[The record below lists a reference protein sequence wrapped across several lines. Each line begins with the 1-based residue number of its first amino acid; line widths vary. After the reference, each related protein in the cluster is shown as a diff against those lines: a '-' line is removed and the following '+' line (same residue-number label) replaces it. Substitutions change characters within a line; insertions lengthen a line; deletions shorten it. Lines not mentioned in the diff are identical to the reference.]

1 MKKLFVLLTALTLST
16 AAFAANASSNS
27 ALIEES
33 VSTGAQAVGE
43 GEVSQQTLK
52 NTQQALQLGL
62 LIFDAHRD
70 LNQMTETDK
79 AIEKAL
85 EKDIPAVFNK
95 IKKTSDDVADE
106 VAPLLS
112 KLSGLLISN
121 QPAYPKTAVDADTA
135 TFITFITAITY
146 TNKKGLL
153 NETAT
158 TVLSGEL
165 QAIILQ
171 GLDQEG
177 E

>member
-33 VSTGAQAVGE
+33 VATGAQAVGE

-62 LIFDAHRD
+62 MIFDAHRD
-70 LNQMTETDK
+70 LNQMTE
-79 AIEKAL
+79 
-85 EKDIPAVFNK
+85 KDIPAVFNK
-95 IKKTSDDVADE
+95 IKTTSDEVADE
-106 VAPLLS
+106 VEPLLS
-112 KLSGLLISN
+112 KLSGLLIAN
-121 QPAYPKTAVDADTA
+121 QPAYPKTAVDTDTA

-146 TNKKGLL
+146 TQGKGLL
-153 NETAT
+153 NETSAK
-158 TVLSGEL
+158 VLNGEL
-165 QAIILQ
+165 QAIMLQ
-171 GLDQEG
+171 GFTQQG

>member
-33 VSTGAQAVGE
+33 VATGAQTVGE

-62 LIFDAHRD
+62 MIFDAHRD

-95 IKKTSDDVADE
+95 IKTTSDEVADE
-106 VAPLLS
+106 VEPLLS
-112 KLSGLLISN
+112 KLSGLLIAN
-121 QPAYPKTAVDADTA
+121 QPAYPKTAVDTDTA

-146 TNKKGLL
+146 TQGKGLL
-153 NETAT
+153 NETSAK
-158 TVLSGEL
+158 VLNGEL
-165 QAIILQ
+165 QAIMLQ
-171 GLDQEG
+171 GFTQQG

>member
-33 VSTGAQAVGE
+33 VATGAQAVGE
-43 GEVSQQTLK
+43 DEVSQQTLK

-62 LIFDAHRD
+62 MIFDAHRD

-95 IKKTSDDVADE
+95 IKTTSDEVADE
-106 VAPLLS
+106 VEPLLS
-112 KLSGLLISN
+112 KLSGLLIAN
-121 QPAYPKTAVDADTA
+121 QPAYPKTAVDTDMA

-146 TNKKGLL
+146 TQGKGLL
-153 NETAT
+153 NETSAK
-158 TVLSGEL
+158 VLNGEL
-165 QAIILQ
+165 QAIMLQ
-171 GLDQEG
+171 GFTQQG

>member
-1 MKKLFVLLTALTLST
+1 MKKLFVLLTAFTLST

-33 VSTGAQAVGE
+33 VSAGAQAVSE
-43 GEVSQQTLK
+43 GKVSQQMLK

-70 LNQMTETDK
+70 LNQMTDTDK

-95 IKKTSDDVADE
+95 IKTTSDEVADE
-106 VAPLLS
+106 VEPLLT
-112 KLSGLLISN
+112 KLSSLLIAN

-146 TNKKGLL
+146 TQGKGLL
-153 NETAT
+153 NETAA
-158 TVLSGEL
+158 TVLNQEL
-165 QAIILQ
+165 QAIMMQ
-171 GLDQEG
+171 GLTQG

>member
-1 MKKLFVLLTALTLST
+1 MKKLFVLFTALMLST

-33 VSTGAQAVGE
+33 VAAGAQAAQE
-43 GEVSQQTLK
+43 GEVDQQTLK

-70 LNQMTETDK
+70 LKQMTDTDK

-85 EKDIPAVFNK
+85 EKDIPAAFNK
-95 IKKTSDDVADE
+95 IKTTSDEVADE
-106 VAPLLS
+106 VEPLLR
-112 KLSGLLISN
+112 KLSSQLIAN
-121 QPAYPKTAVDADTA
+121 QPAYPKTAVDEETA

-146 TNKKGLL
+146 TQGKGLL
-153 NETAT
+153 NETAAA
-158 TVLSGEL
+158 VLNGEL
-165 QAIILQ
+165 QAIMLQ
-171 GLDQEG
+171 GMLPQG